1 MGISLLFIYQV
12 SNLIFAQLIKSI
24 YTISFTASNNIYIS
38 GKIQKTNLPIF
49 TKISLQHLPF
59 PLSYIRISKFDD
71 IFLIIENQKVYKS
84 GEFSKI
90 EEIKFENFDLLKD
103 NSSFSDIS
111 FGSNFLSLLTMDG
124 KFLTTFDEH
133 LSNSELKE
141 YEKLSNLKTVS
152 ILSGL
157 NHMLMLSKPRINKL
171 EIIINSS
178 FNQTYIIEPNPH
190 KKSKIESSVMNL
202 RQPIN
207 CEDVTEYLEI
217 NNNENYQNSS
227 SDTSLYN
234 QNDSR
239 ATTLEYKDTDSK
251 SNSSAGN
258 ADNDKIN
265 GNFIKREQRSLR
277 DFKQRQSADTKN
289 DNLDIRYIENGIHIG
304 NSADVVSLNDSTY
317 LGEKLQSME
326 ISNIKNLKLKT
337 QDDLRDICNEK
348 GVVETKV
355 VQRIKTPM
363 PKIRKPI
370 SDEDDSSSGMD
381 SSTESFHESD
391 YSDEEFTLKRTKE
404 KSNSNSLTSSKPSIK
419 IKNFFRELKNK
430 GREIS
435 CKNNDNVIA
444 EGKLQEES
452 LIIVAD
458 EPQKTTSMHVHLF

>member
-1 MGISLLFIYQV
+1 M
-12 SNLIFAQLIKSI
+12 
-24 YTISFTASNNIYIS
+24 
-38 GKIQKTNLPIF
+38 
-49 TKISLQHLPF
+49 
-59 PLSYIRISKFDD
+59 
-71 IFLIIENQKVYKS
+71 IIENQKVYKS

-103 NSSFSDIS
+103 NLNFSDIS

-124 KFLTTFDEH
+124 RFLTTFDEQS
-133 LSNSELKE
+133 SNSELKE
-141 YEKLSNLKTVS
+141 YEKLSNLKTIS

-178 FNQTYIIEPNPH
+178 FNQTYIIETNPH

-258 ADNDKIN
+258 AENDKIN

-289 DNLDIRYIENGIHIG
+289 DKLDIRYIENGIHIG
-304 NSADVVSLNDSTY
+304 NSADMVSLNDSTY
-317 LGEKLQSME
+317 LGETLQSME
-326 ISNIKNLKLKT
+326 ISNIRSLKLKT
-337 QDDLRDICNEK
+337 QDDLRDICKEK
-348 GVVETKV
+348 GIVETKV

-370 SDEDDSSSGMD
+370 ESDEDDSSSGMD

-435 CKNNDNVIA
+435 CKNSDNVIA
-444 EGKLQEES
+444 EGKLQEKS
-452 LIIVAD
+452 LIIVGGEQNAV
-458 EPQKTTSMHVHLF
+458 SMHMHSY